1 MSALLA
7 LLTALLPPGAA
18 ALSWQHKGYTGLFN
32 DRGIMV
38 PPWEWKYY
46 DHGDLC
52 SQLDTPIMM
61 PWSKYAE
68 TEYGRQPKWLY
79 HCTHRTAAE
88 QIAKDRAIYE
98 SDDSKPGDA
107 FLGDG
112 VYMTA
117 MPVDWADPE
126 AVKRNNWGPNNARK
140 FENWHKLNAYVRV
153 RFDKLWDAKKWAKIE
168 YKENWQSNFCV
179 KTRAGVLYLTKEL
192 DAEVWFHSSE
202 EGRCNGELPE
212 LYWSAKGG
220 YTRFSRMTKK
230 KHTVQGS
237 EEMTYIYGHGWVV
250 DRAPKKTK
258 YTRDTGPPRVEVGD
272 GHTRTTSIP
281 DWAGPPG
288 GW

>member
-1 MSALLA
+1 MKSVWLA

-38 PPWEWKYY
+38 PRREWKYY
-46 DHGDLC
+46 DQGELC

-61 PWSKYAE
+61 DWSKYAE

-79 HCTHRTAAE
+79 HCTTKTAA
-88 QIAKDRAIYE
+88 KAIVKSKAITV

-107 FLGDG
+107 RLGDG

-117 MPVDWADPE
+117 LPVDWADPD
-126 AVKRNNWGPNNARK
+126 AVKENNWGKKNARQ
-140 FENWHKLNAYVRV
+140 FQTWHKLNAYVRV
-153 RFDKLWDAKKWAKIE
+153 RFDKLWDADWANIE
-168 YKENWQSNFCV
+168 YKTDWQSNFCIQ
-179 KTRAGVLYLTKEL
+179 TSRGELYLTREL

-220 YTRFSRMTKK
+220 YTPFSRMKKK

-237 EEMTYIYGHGWVV
+237 EEMTYIYGRGWVV

-258 YTRDTGPPRVEVGD
+258 YERDVGPRVEVGN
-272 GHTRTTSIP
+272 GYIRTTPIP